1 MFNCVLFVY
10 VLFLSLVRKKKIP
23 KRKYTVCARRATPKP
38 LPAKRRLSERSEFP
52 ATQAE
57 IRPE

>member
-10 VLFLSLVRKKKIP
+10 VLFLSLARKKKIP

-38 LPAKRRLSERSEFP
+38 LPAKRQETRYAQTACRS
-52 ATQAE
+52 
-57 IRPE
+57 

>member
-23 KRKYTVCARRATPKP
+23 KRKYIHQYPSSIKSSASPS
-38 LPAKRRLSERSEFP
+38 LIHS
-52 ATQAE
+52 
-57 IRPE
+57 

>member
-23 KRKYTVCARRATPKP
+23 KRKYTVCARRSRPG
-38 LPAKRRLSERSEFP
+38 SH
-52 ATQAE
+52 AE
-57 IRPE
+57 LDIDKC

>member
-23 KRKYTVCARRATPKP
+23 KRKYTVCARRATPSVVR
-38 LPAKRRLSERSEFP
+38 AKWQETRFAQTACSF
-52 ATQAE
+52 
-57 IRPE
+57 

>member
-38 LPAKRRLSERSEFP
+38 LPA
-52 ATQAE
+52 TQAE